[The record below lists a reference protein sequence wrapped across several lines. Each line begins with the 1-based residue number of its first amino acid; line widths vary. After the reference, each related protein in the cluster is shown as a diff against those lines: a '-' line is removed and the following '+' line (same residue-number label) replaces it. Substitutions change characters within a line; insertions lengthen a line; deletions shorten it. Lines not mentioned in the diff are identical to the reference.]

1 LKAFHHFFL
10 VAISDAAFL
19 TKKNDAA
26 GSNRLKVMDGAAAIL
41 EDIPHNSIMRVGLK
55 KRVIIES
62 EEHLVNSVLSAV
74 VLYHMTVFPLS
85 K

>member
-1 LKAFHHFFL
+1 
-10 VAISDAAFL
+10 
-19 TKKNDAA
+19 
-26 GSNRLKVMDGAAAIL
+26 MDGAAAIL

-74 VLYHMTVFPLS
+74 VYTT
-85 K
+85 